1 MTQNVIGDLAGWIL
15 LLKGFFFC
23 KLYLGK
29 ALYTGTTPL
38 LQASQNQGSVD
49 ESVSEVLL
57 ESVSVSSSDEIP

>member
-15 LLKGFFFC
+15 FFC